1 MESKKLEKPRENGTF
16 STVQGVMK
24 PDEEG
29 RRVFCTMKG
38 IVLMYFLSETDTIK
52 RVKCFRKKVTGQC
65 PFYSI
70 KKIIL

>member
-1 MESKKLEKPRENGTF
+1 
-16 STVQGVMK
+16 
-24 PDEEG
+24 
-29 RRVFCTMKG
+29 MKG